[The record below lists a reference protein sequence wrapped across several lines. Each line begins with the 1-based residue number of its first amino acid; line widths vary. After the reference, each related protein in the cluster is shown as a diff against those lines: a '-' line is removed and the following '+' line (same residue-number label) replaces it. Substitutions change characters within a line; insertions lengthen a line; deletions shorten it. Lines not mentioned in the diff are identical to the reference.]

1 VSAEL
6 LSQEHSESNA
16 QTKCDDKLVGLTK
29 VLARG
34 WDDETGESCCFEIGL
49 ALDPWVMTLSTLFHG
64 VVPAVSN
71 LEGSASDAVGFI
83 RLPKAK
89 PRSAPNRQDSQ
100 MTTACWIGDE
110 LDIAV

>member
-1 VSAEL
+1 MRVGLGSVSRFLLIGLLVVSAEL

-29 VLARG
+29 VLTRG

-49 ALDPWVMTLSTLFHG
+49 ALAPWFMTLSTLFHG

-71 LEGSASDAVGFI
+71 
-83 RLPKAK
+83 
-89 PRSAPNRQDSQ
+89 
-100 MTTACWIGDE
+100 
-110 LDIAV
+110 